1 MNYSLIIPIYNE
13 ERTLIKLIDKLSNLN
28 NKQLEVIII
37 DDGSNDGTKRIL
49 DQYNDEFVISLNK
62 FNIGKG
68 ASIIKGAKLASH
80 ENIILID
87 GDLEV
92 DINDIPELIL
102 KYETQ
107 KSDVIAGV
115 RWINKNPRKDYDIN
129 SIGNFII
136 NYLFNLLYKSNFN
149 DILCCIKI
157 LSLKN
162 FESLKIQ
169 SQGFSIEAET
179 MAKLVLNG
187 FTIDEQLVKYNRRT
201 AQEGKKLKFSDGWKI
216 IWAMLKLRFLN
227 H

>member
-13 ERTLIKLIDKLSNLN
+13 ERTLIRLIDELSSIN
-28 NKQLEVIII
+28 NKELEVIII
-37 DDGSNDGTKRIL
+37 DDGSNDGTKKIL
-49 DQYNDEFVISLNK
+49 KQHLNDFVISINE

-68 ASIIKGAKLASH
+68 ASIIKGTKLASH

-102 KYETQ
+102 KFETK

-115 RWINKNPRKDYDIN
+115 RWINKNSRQYSNIN

-149 DILCCIKI
+149 DVLCCIKI

-162 FESLKIQ
+162 FKSLKIQ

-187 FTIDEQLVKYNRRT
+187 LTVDEHLVKYNRRT
-201 AQEGKKLKFSDGWKI
+201 AQEGKKLKFSDGWNI
-216 IWAMLKLRFLN
+216 IWIIFKLRFL
-227 H
+227 